1 MHQKVILIPSGE
13 HSLNFLISQRVV
25 DGRKTILPVPNLQ
38 MVKGKVASRV
48 DVRND

>member
-1 MHQKVILIPSGE
+1 MHQRVILIPSGE
-13 HSLNFLISQRVV
+13 HNFKILISQRVV

-38 MVKGKVASRV
+38 MVEGKVASRI